1 MLSVMLYSFIASIAS
16 TSFFNP
22 AIAIMFIIY
31 GIASED
37 TDESFILNDTRRQMR
52 SIKFKF

>member
-1 MLSVMLYSFIASIAS
+1 MLSIMLYSFIASIAS

-37 TDESFILNDTRRQMR
+37 TDESFILNDTRHQIR

>member
-1 MLSVMLYSFIASIAS
+1 MLSIMLYSFIASIAS

-37 TDESFILNDTRRQMR
+37 TDESLF
-52 SIKFKF
+52 

>member
-1 MLSVMLYSFIASIAS
+1 MLSVMLYSFIASVAS

-22 AIAIMFIIY
+22 AIALMFIIY

-37 TDESFILNDTRRQMR
+37 RDDSFILNDTRRKTF
-52 SIKFKF
+52 SIKFRF